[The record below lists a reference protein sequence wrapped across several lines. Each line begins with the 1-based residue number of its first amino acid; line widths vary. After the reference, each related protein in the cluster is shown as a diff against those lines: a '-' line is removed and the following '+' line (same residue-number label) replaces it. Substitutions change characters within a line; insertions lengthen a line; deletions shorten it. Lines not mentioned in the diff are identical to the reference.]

1 MDLNKKVVVPIIII
15 VAVFLV
21 GVGIVFSGVADDM
34 IFDMIPYNYTS
45 FIDIPNNTA
54 GGGSLGGYYNIQG
67 KGRDFT
73 FQVKIPGAQAAY
85 ANRGDTE
92 FLAYTEEGLNGT
104 GKIESIDININTLNS
119 LIAGDLKGV
128 IFETPMKGVLD
139 YSCAGWTG
147 DGTFNNNGT
156 DFTGTFVIN
165 GMHTYWEGNFTLEN
179 DNGRILMPS
188 EYILYPQGHPEQAK
202 KVNMIFK
209 L

>member
-1 MDLNKKVVVPIIII
+1 MNKKVAVPIIII

-21 GVGIVFSGVADDM
+21 GVGILVSGVADDL

-45 FIDIPNNTA
+45 MVSIPSNTPNGPA
-54 GGGSLGGYYNIQG
+54 LGGYYTIQG

-85 ANRGDTE
+85 AERGDTE

-104 GKIESIDININTLNS
+104 GKIESIDINMDTLTS
-119 LIAGDLKGV
+119 LLSGDFKGV
-128 IFETPMKGVLD
+128 IFKTPMNGVLD

-147 DGTFNNNGT
+147 EGTFNNNGSN
-156 DFTGTFVIN
+156 FTGTFVIN
-165 GMHTYWEGNFTLEN
+165 GVHTYWEGNFTLKNAE
-179 DNGRILMPS
+179 GRILMPS

-202 KVNMIFK
+202 KVTMIFN